1 MRLKLTSKLTIGL
14 TISSITLTGCMV
26 ALEQIAH
33 AQFAQNSLPRYSSAY
48 CENFARDY
56 ANRKVSGQPLSKA
69 GEGAALG
76 ALIGGIASGWSG
88 ARTGAAVGAGVGA
101 VGGGVRQSS
110 ERDRL
115 YKSAYEDCLRG
126 YLQR

>member
-1 MRLKLTSKLTIGL
+1 MQIKLTSKLTIGL
-14 TISSITLTGCMV
+14 TISSITLSGCMV
-26 ALEQIAH
+26 ALEQIAQ
-33 AQFAQNSLPRYSSAY
+33 AQHPPSSLPRYSKTY

-56 ANRKVSGQPLSKA
+56 ADRKVNGQPLNKA

-76 ALIGGIASGWSG
+76 ALIGGIASGWRG

-101 VGGGVRQSS
+101 VGGGIRQSS